1 MFYNY
6 SLLILLVLGSFAFYP
21 SGLQSQGK
29 RNQGWSVNS
38 GGGALMIQGNE
49 VISSR
54 DGFRFKSPQNLNTSQ
69 EIDYYLALGEF
80 YLKRKDKVGIA
91 NILYDLRTKKGEY
104 SFADALLTSL
114 WKQAQGEDTQAI
126 KVLDTYIQKEPN
138 TYFRNLAKNMH
149 ANLFQGGEDEKKS
162 MLKMDCL
169 KSKPYYALCR
179 VFRLQYYIDLPNGK
193 EKDMHKQYVN
203 IMRVASPF
211 FEDPLLEWIP
221 LLDRIDEDLPAKLA
235 FLGLIREAFY
245 FQNMIMDFERIADGE
260 VSENSIERL
269 SFFQTLGGDYALAEE
284 SLLQYLQITKSK
296 KTSYTNRIYLKLGVL
311 AFLQKDYKKSVEYY
325 LKLDLSNWSSN
336 ILHPVLNEPITIT
349 GAKDLIAVS
358 VWKAQNAD
366 NAIRALQKI
375 QDPEKLN
382 EDDIWPKLRLAQ
394 IIMDQNP
401 EIASQIADEIIYMA
415 AGKGWRRLEYAAT
428 MLQGY
433 NQIYRKEFRKS
444 TIEFTKSRG
453 ILDTENSFFST
464 EFIRNFGFVFAH
476 TASGKRG
483 PLTAH
488 IREGISDYKNSAV
501 YEDLFLIRNY
511 RPVSFSTDQFWDY
524 SVQFLKDES
533 DGWGLLESLYNYE
546 LIKRKLNEKGKP
558 QSLFQIQFLESQ
570 FKYLSGFHTQRE
582 SKFFDSTYVESRQ
595 TESMILAKQE
605 EESPAKALE
614 TSKNPSIIVLPY
626 KDSIFLFFYNPKE
639 SKKNALTWKEIRTSR
654 FDSLEVTESV
664 KDFYYLTKESERHQI
679 YFNEP
684 GLVASR
690 VLKKDFKD
698 KDFFLFYSMIPN
710 SDTAKSLSVV
720 SWNCP
725 FPNPMNGLK
734 TVETSYFE
742 GSRILKE
749 KERAHLWDFEAQSK
763 NSSFRDLAW
772 ACKNGVGNFE
782 EVSLN
787 RLSRRIDYRTVP
799 RAIIYSDKVLTRSLQ
814 DSYSLHLSWLQFWFR
829 SGVKSVFYKPKW
841 SYSDLPSAAF
851 LLDPTFF
858 REEGVVISQTPH

>member
-1 MFYNY
+1 
-6 SLLILLVLGSFAFYP
+6 
-21 SGLQSQGK
+21 
-29 RNQGWSVNS
+29 
-38 GGGALMIQGNE
+38 MIGGNE

-54 DGFRFKSPQNLNTSQ
+54 DGFRFKSPQNLNTNQ

-80 YLKRKDKVGIA
+80 YLKRKDKVGVA

-114 WKQAQGEDTQAI
+114 WKQAQGEDIQAI

-245 FQNMIMDFERIADGE
+245 FQNMIMDFERIADGN

-269 SFFQTLGGDYALAEE
+269 SFFQTLGGDYSLAEE

-358 VWKAQNAD
+358 VWKAQSAD

-375 QDPEKLN
+375 QDPDKLN

-401 EIASQIADEIIYMA
+401 EISSQIADEIIYMA

-476 TASGKRG
+476 AASGKRG
-483 PLTAH
+483 PITTH

-524 SVQFLKDES
+524 SIQFLKDES
-533 DGWGLLESLYNYE
+533 DGLGLLESLYNYE

-558 QSLFQIQFLESQ
+558 QSLFQIQFVESQ

-595 TESMILAKQE
+595 TESTILARQD

-614 TSKNPSIIVLPY
+614 ASKNPSIIILPY

-654 FDSLEVTESV
+654 FDSIEVTESV
-664 KDFYYLTKESERHQI
+664 KDFYYLTRESERHQI

-684 GLVASR
+684 GLVVSR
-690 VLKKDFKD
+690 VLKRDFKD
-698 KDFFLFYSMIPN
+698 KNFFLFYSMMPN
-710 SDTAKSLSVV
+710 TDSGKSLSVV
-720 SWNCP
+720 SWSCP
-725 FPNPMNGLK
+725 FPNPVNGLK

-749 KERAHLWDFEAQSK
+749 KERAHLWDFEAQSR
-763 NSSFRDLAW
+763 NSPFRDLAW
-772 ACKNGVGNFE
+772 ACKNGAGNFE
-782 EVSLN
+782 EMSLT

-799 RAIIYSDKVLTRSLQ
+799 RAIIYSDKVLTKSLQ
-814 DSYSLHLSWLQFWFR
+814 DSYPSHLAWLQFWFR

-841 SYSDLPSAAF
+841 SYSDLPNAAF
-851 LLDPTFF
+851 LLDPAFY